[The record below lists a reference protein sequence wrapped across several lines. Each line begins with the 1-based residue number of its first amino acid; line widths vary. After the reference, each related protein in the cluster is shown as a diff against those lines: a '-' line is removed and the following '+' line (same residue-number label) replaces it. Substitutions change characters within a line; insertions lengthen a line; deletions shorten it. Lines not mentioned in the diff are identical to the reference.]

1 MTIRLRFEDFDVES
15 ERVSLGGRTVF
26 ARDILSVQL
35 QRRVSAALLGYLL
48 IGGLLLLAGLKAAS
62 MPAIVG
68 GMLGA
73 ALLFAGAF
81 NEWRRPYVLVLNVY
95 QLGPFEV
102 MGIPKTALPA
112 LDEFLA
118 SL

>member
-1 MTIRLRFEDFDVES
+1 MTTRLRFEDFDAEG
-15 ERVSLGGRTVF
+15 ERVFLGGRTIFV
-26 ARDILSVQL
+26 RDILSVQV

-48 IGGLLLLAGLKAAS
+48 IGGLLLLACFKAAS
-62 MPAIVG
+62 MPAVVG

-73 ALLFAGAF
+73 ALLFAGALH
-81 NEWRRPYVLVLNVY
+81 EWRRPYVLVLNVY

-102 MGIPKTALPA
+102 IGIPETALPA
-112 LDEFLA
+112 LDEFLR